1 MLGDSPDRPGTDLE
15 APYHGRDRNQR
26 FLWCVKAGG
35 GRLPTVPEVDPGAKG
50 KAAAKH
56 GDSHCAGLPSPTD
69 HVGWRTCHR
78 DGEGLNLK
86 HAAPTRPMRGQE
98 LHLGS
103 GGPHQD
109 PGGPYLEPYLL
120 G

>member
-1 MLGDSPDRPGTDLE
+1 M
-15 APYHGRDRNQR
+15 
-26 FLWCVKAGG
+26 KAGG
-35 GRLPTVPEVDPGAKG
+35 GRLLTAPEADPDAKG
-50 KAAAKH
+50 KAVAKH
-56 GDSHCAGLPSPTD
+56 GESHCAGLPCPTD

-78 DGEGLNLK
+78 DEGEGLNLK

-103 GGPHQD
+103 GGPHQG